1 MLKKILF
8 TLSMVF
14 LATSAFAAEKT
25 YLVGTD
31 ATWPPMEYIGP
42 DKQIIGY
49 EVDYVNAVAKEAGIK
64 IEIKNVAW
72 DGLFAGLDSGRLDVV
87 VSSVTIT
94 NDRKKVM
101 EFTDPFYRVKQA
113 VILPK
118 DSKATSI
125 ADLKGDT
132 LGAQTGTTGYFAI
145 QKMDGV
151 TAKSYDE
158 ISYAIESAYTGRIDG
173 VVCDE
178 PTAASFALMRKEYS
192 DKLKIAFILE
202 DAEVEEYGMALKKG
216 NTELRDILN
225 KGIEQVRAKGIEA
238 ELQKKWFGSVQD

>member
-1 MLKKILF
+1 MRNIC
-8 TLSMVF
+8 
-14 LATSAFAAEKT
+14 
-25 YLVGTD
+25 LVIQT
-31 ATWPPMEYIGP
+31 
-42 DKQIIGY
+42 
-49 EVDYVNAVAKEAGIK
+49 
-64 IEIKNVAW
+64 
-72 DGLFAGLDSGRLDVV
+72 RLV
-87 VSSVTIT
+87 
-94 NDRKKVM
+94 
-101 EFTDPFYRVKQA
+101 
-113 VILPK
+113 VILVAHVRAQLP
-118 DSKATSI
+118 
-125 ADLKGDT
+125 KGDGT
-132 LGAQTGTTGYFAI
+132 RRGHVERIDPVRHRDAHGPVTARDGLGAQTGTTGYFAI

-238 ELQKKWFGSVQD
+238 ELQKKWFGSVQE